1 MSLAKK
7 LILASVGIVLIIA
20 IIAMILF
27 IPRSS
32 GGYADDTWYGAE
44 SFDINKIAKVEKS
57 ADKDFKILAITDV
70 QFDNPFKS
78 KKQLKSDLKKMVDSA
93 KPDIIVT
100 VGDNFAGLFNHFHVD
115 AFTKMM
121 DGLGVP
127 WAPIYGNHER
137 DFSADLVYLARI
149 MQKSELCMFKIG
161 PTNIDGVGNYII
173 NIEESGVPICSLVM
187 MDCNEEIFLKDAK
200 GKRVGAYYESPRH
213 SQVEWYKDNI
223 KGITESAGKVVPSIL
238 FTHTPLPEFAVANK
252 LYEAKSNEVEY
263 ITGELGDGGM
273 CEGKINY
280 GLFDAALE
288 LGSTKNMFFGHDHG
302 NTLGLKYK
310 GIEMAYA
317 VKTGNFSSYIEGK
330 TGATSI
336 TIKSGG
342 IIEWNQLYIA
352 EML

>member
-1 MSLAKK
+1 MSLTKK
-7 LILASVGIVLIIA
+7 LIIASVGVVLIIA

-44 SFDINKIAKVEKS
+44 SFDIKDITKLEKS

-78 KKQLKSDLKKMVDSA
+78 KKQIKSDLKKMVDSV

-121 DGLGVP
+121 DELGVP

-149 MQKSELCMFKIG
+149 MQKSELCLFKIG

-173 NIEESGVPICSLVM
+173 NIEESGSLICSLVM

-252 LYEAKSNEVEY
+252 LYEANSSEVEY

-280 GLFDAALE
+280 GLFEAAIE
-288 LGSTKNMFFGHDHG
+288 LDSTKNMFFGHDHG

-317 VKTGNFSSYIEGK
+317 VKTGNFSSYIDGK
-330 TGATSI
+330 TGATAI